1 MSMLEELRGIY
12 AGARVQW
19 LDRLRRSLPR
29 SHDAKQISPRGAS
42 DDIGSSRR
50 NGATEDHD
58 KGRDGSRGGD
68 SATQERQI
76 PDDVKNE
83 LLALR
88 ARLAELEAQTE
99 AHDIRELIRLKA
111 YVSAYIRH
119 DSRTSFMG
127 LRNLMREIDW

>member
-1 MSMLEELRGIY
+1 
-12 AGARVQW
+12 
-19 LDRLRRSLPR
+19 
-29 SHDAKQISPRGAS
+29 
-42 DDIGSSRR
+42 
-50 NGATEDHD
+50 
-58 KGRDGSRGGD
+58 
-68 SATQERQI
+68 
-76 PDDVKNE
+76 VKNE